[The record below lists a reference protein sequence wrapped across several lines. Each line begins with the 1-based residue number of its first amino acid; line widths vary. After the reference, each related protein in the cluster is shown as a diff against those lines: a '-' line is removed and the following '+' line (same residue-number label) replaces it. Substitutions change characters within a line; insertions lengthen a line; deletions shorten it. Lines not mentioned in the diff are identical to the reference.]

1 MQPEWT
7 IGIAIGLSMLFTR
20 RTGLS
25 CGGVITPGLL
35 AISLGDP
42 LKVGLA
48 LGMGV
53 VLSFVLEACV
63 RVTGI
68 YGRERL
74 ALSLLLALV
83 ARMLFQ
89 AFAPIPSLWLGWVVP
104 GLVAADIQRQGI
116 VGTLSGAVS
125 VSVAAAFVS
134 DLALRFFAGGF
145 P

>member
-1 MQPEWT
+1 MQPELT

-20 RTGLS
+20 RTGFS

-35 AISLGDP
+35 AVSLGDP

-48 LGMGV
+48 LGTGI
-53 VLSFVLEACV
+53 VLSFVLEGFV

-74 ALSLLLALV
+74 ALSLLLALGTRV
-83 ARMLFQ
+83 AFQ
-89 AFAPIPSLWLGWVVP
+89 TFFPIPALWLGWVVP

-116 VGTLSGAVS
+116 IGTVSGAVS
-125 VSVAAAFVS
+125 VAVAAAFLS
-134 DLALRFFAGGF
+134 DLLILFFPGGL